1 MSQLAAQPTLKSTID
16 HAYEKSLA
24 DWQRKARDYL
34 QVLRDVEDDLAHDH
48 PRVQQAKCRLAE
60 ALNGGCIHCE
70 DRAVNDDALAAVAG
84 AYERII
90 FSGSR

>member
-1 MSQLAAQPTLKSTID
+1 MTDTLQATID
-16 HAYEKSLA
+16 RAYESALSDA
-24 DWQRKARDYL
+24 QRKARDYL
-34 QVLRDVEDDLAHDH
+34 EVLHDVQDDLAHDP

-70 DRAVNDDALAAVAG
+70 DRAVSDDALAAVVG

-90 FSGSR
+90 FNGRP